1 MCVVAATI
9 SSAII
14 IMLQI
19 AEENI
24 ESGLFWSKFIEDS
37 MLSLIGSAGAEICV
51 KPSGGWSKFI
61 EHSMLSLIGSAGAE
75 ICVKPS
81 GGWSKFIEDSMLSLI
96 GSGGAEILDI

>member
-1 MCVVAATI
+1 MPL
-9 SSAII
+9 S
-14 IMLQI
+14 
-19 AEENI
+19 
-24 ESGLFWSKFIEDS
+24 DS
-37 MLSLIGSAGAEICV
+37 CV

-61 EHSMLSLIGSAGAE
+61 EHSMLSLIGSAGTE